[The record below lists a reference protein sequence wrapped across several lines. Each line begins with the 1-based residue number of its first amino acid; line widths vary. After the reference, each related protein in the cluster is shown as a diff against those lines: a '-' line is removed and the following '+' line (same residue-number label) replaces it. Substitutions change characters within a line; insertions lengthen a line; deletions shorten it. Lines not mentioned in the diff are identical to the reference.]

1 MAFGELKI
9 VPSADIGELGP
20 KEGTAVVYNWRW
32 YYSAPGLL
40 LWLVLILVLVL
51 PKSNHDRRVLLIL
64 VPLVFV
70 NLLWLLFK
78 KVSGM
83 SSSDAQQFDILFQSM
98 AIGIAVLWLIVHK
111 FGGSNGFVRFCLSL
125 GILAVVAGLGTL
137 SYCTGFSGETAICLV
152 LLVFMSIVLLLALAV
167 AGSLCKRQY
176 LPVRYMLWLGLC
188 TLFGSVAAMLGF
200 FIVGTLF
207 IFPGQA
213 KLASVIFEVAGVG
226 LALGVCLYVLN
237 LPYMILAFYSPFF
250 RERFYM
256 CLRLKSIP
264 TTPGQTDVARLGVQ
278 SQDRFESRD
287 V

>member
-1 MAFGELKI
+1 MKI

-51 PKSNHDRRVLLIL
+51 PKSNHNRRALLIF

-78 KVSGM
+78 KLSGM

-98 AIGIAVLWLIVHK
+98 AIGIAVLWLIAPK
-111 FGGSNGFVRFCLSL
+111 FGGSNGFVRFCMSV

-137 SYCTGFSGETAICLV
+137 SYYTGFSGETAVCLV
-152 LLVFMSIVLLLALAV
+152 LLVFMSIVLLLALTV
-167 AGSLCKRQY
+167 AGWLCKRRY

-188 TLFGSVAAMLGF
+188 TLFGSVAALLGF
-200 FIVGTLF
+200 FIVLTLF
-207 IFPGQA
+207 IFPSQV
-213 KLASVIFEVAGVG
+213 KLVSMFFEVVVVG
-226 LALGVCLYVLN
+226 LAFGACLYVLN

-250 RERFYM
+250 RERFFA
-256 CLRLKSIP
+256 CLNLKSIKN
-264 TTPGQTDVARLGVQ
+264 L
-278 SQDRFESRD
+278 
-287 V
+287 

>member
-1 MAFGELKI
+1 LKI

-20 KEGTAVVYNWRW
+20 KEGTAAVYNWRW

-51 PKSNHDRRVLLIL
+51 PKSNHNRQAMLII

-78 KVSGM
+78 KLSGM

-98 AIGIAVLWLIVHK
+98 AIGIAVLWLIAPK
-111 FGGSNGFVRFCLSL
+111 FGGSNGFVRFCMSV

-137 SYCTGFSGETAICLV
+137 SYYTGFSGETAVCLV
-152 LLVFMSIVLLLALAV
+152 LLVFMSIVLLLALTV
-167 AGSLCKRQY
+167 AGWLCKRRY

-207 IFPGQA
+207 IFPGQV
-213 KLASVIFEVAGVG
+213 KLVSMIFEVAGVG
-226 LALGVCLYVLN
+226 LALGTCLYVLN

-250 RERFYM
+250 RERFFA
-256 CLRLKSIP
+256 CLNLKSIKN
-264 TTPGQTDVARLGVQ
+264 L
-278 SQDRFESRD
+278 
-287 V
+287 